1 VFSIASVS
9 VIRVTRAIYR
19 LAGEGTLGVYV
30 RTESNNILDSRS
42 SVPSSG
48 ELFSNE
54 KLRLR
59 PSSGVMG

>member
-1 VFSIASVS
+1 VFSIASIS

-19 LAGEGTLGVYV
+19 LAGEGTLGIYV
-30 RTESNNILDSRS
+30 RTEFNNILNSRS